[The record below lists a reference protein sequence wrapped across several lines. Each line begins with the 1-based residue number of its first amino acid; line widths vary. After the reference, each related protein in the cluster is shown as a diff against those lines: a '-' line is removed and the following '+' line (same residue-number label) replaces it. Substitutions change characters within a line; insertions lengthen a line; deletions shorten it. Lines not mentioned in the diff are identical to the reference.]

1 MRKVLKYII
10 LYHQNKRKRL
20 FRADLK
26 SVLGVFLGLVLLT
39 CASVAQQQTAID
51 SASVQLIKPRTKA
64 GQDAS
69 GDGQFQRAGLRLE
82 RPLVVRVVQRSTIPV
97 KGWPVYFSLVSQ
109 PLKAEGTQLEE
120 RMVLTDEYGFART
133 NLRLGSKQGAYV
145 VSAKIR
151 NQSGENNEVFFD
163 LHARRSNWVFM
174 LVIGLFGGLT
184 LFLYG
189 INKMSD
195 GLKESA
201 GDKMRSI
208 LKRLT
213 KNRVVGVLVGAFI
226 TVVVQSSSATT
237 VMLVSFV
244 QAQLMTF
251 VQTLGVI
258 LGADIGTTVTAQL
271 IAFRLTD
278 VALLIMAVGFLVR
291 VVSKVDKVR
300 STGDFLMGFGML
312 FFGMYM
318 MSEAMS
324 PLRNFAPF
332 TNMLTSLQTP
342 LFGVLIGTVFTAIIQ
357 SSAAF
362 VGIIIV
368 MAQQNLIPLEAGIPL
383 LFGANIGTCI
393 TAILASLTTGREAK
407 RVALAHTFFKVV
419 GVLIFIWWIPSF
431 AKFISTLSD
440 SLPRQIANA
449 HTVFN
454 VGMTIL
460 FLPFLNVMAK
470 IVYKLL
476 PDKPEPEVVSPYK
489 IKHLEYSLISTP
501 SLALSLAKVEVLRM
515 GGKVQKMVKDII
527 QPFFGGPASILD
539 EVHEQEEEV
548 DFLHEEIMKYVT
560 KISRQS
566 IAKERID
573 EAFQM
578 LHTVVELE
586 HIGDLVDKNLRPL
599 ARKKKMLGCEF
610 SEEGRA
616 EILEF
621 HVKVMKQLSR
631 AMDVFRDVNL
641 DKAERMKYKERK
653 YMDLEAEFRQSH
665 FQRVTKQIPESIA
678 SGEIHLELMD
688 YLKQISSYA
697 TSIARNLLAEM
708 KETKPPDEKDEKEVT
723 SDT

>member
-1 MRKVLKYII
+1 MRFRLLII
-10 LYHQNKRKRL
+10 WTGLL
-20 FRADLK
+20 
-26 SVLGVFLGLVLLT
+26 LGLLLLT
-39 CASVAQQQTAID
+39 GGIQAQEHTAID
-51 SASVQLIKPRTKA
+51 SASVTLIRPQTRV

-69 GDGQFQRAGLRLE
+69 GDGQFARAGASLD
-82 RPLVVRVVQRSTIPV
+82 RPLVVRVVQNSTIPV
-97 KGWPVYFSLVSQ
+97 RGWLVHFSLISQ
-109 PLKAEGTQLEE
+109 PLKAVGTRIEQ
-120 RMVLTDEYGFART
+120 RAVLTDAHGFART
-133 NLRLGSKQGAYV
+133 NIQLGSKQGVYV
-145 VSAKIR
+145 VSARIHSA
-151 NQSGENNEVFFD
+151 SGKSDEIFFD
-163 LHARRSNWVFM
+163 AHARRSNWVFL
-174 LVIGLFGGLT
+174 LVVGLLGGLT

-189 INKMSD
+189 MNKMSD

-208 LKRLT
+208 LKKLT
-213 KNRVVGVLVGAFI
+213 KNRFIGVLVGAFVTMVI
-226 TVVVQSSSATT
+226 QSSSATT

-278 VALLIMAVGFLVR
+278 VALLIMAVGFLMR
-291 VVSKVDKVR
+291 FVSKMDRVR
-300 STGDFLMGFGML
+300 STGDFLLGFGML
-312 FFGMYM
+312 FFGMYI

-324 PLRNFAPF
+324 PLRNYEPVTEMMA
-332 TNMLTSLQTP
+332 SLQMP
-342 LFGVLIGTVFTAIIQ
+342 LFGVLVGTFFTALIQ
-357 SSAAF
+357 SSSAF
-362 VGIIIV
+362 TGIVIA
-368 MAQQNLIPLEAGIPL
+368 MAQQNLITLEAGIPL
-383 LFGANIGTCI
+383 LLGANIGTCI

-407 RVALAHTFFKVV
+407 RVALAHTLFKVV
-419 GVLIFIWWIPSF
+419 GVLLFIGWIPSY
-431 AKFISTLSD
+431 ANFIAGLTGH
-440 SLPRQIANA
+440 LPRQIAHA

-460 FLPFLNVMAK
+460 FLPFLGWMAT
-470 IVYKLL
+470 IVCKLL

-527 QPFFGGPASILD
+527 EPFLNGRGVAID
-539 EVHEQEEEV
+539 EIHEQEEEV
-548 DFLHEEIMKYVT
+548 DFLYEEIMKYLT
-560 KISRQS
+560 KISRQNV
-566 IAKERID
+566 AKERVA

-586 HIGDLVDKNLRPL
+586 HIGDLVDKDLRPL
-599 ARKKKMLGCEF
+599 ARKKRVLGCEF

-653 YMDLEAEFRQSH
+653 YQYMEAEYRQSH
-665 FQRVTKQIPESIA
+665 FQRVSKEVPESIA

-688 YLKQISSYA
+688 YLKQINSYA
-697 TSIARNLLAEM
+697 TSIARNLLAEAE
-708 KETKPPDEKDEKEVT
+708 ETKPQGRKEEKKT
-723 SDT
+723 ASGK